1 MTIYQNHTNSWLT
14 FCKTIIRIKKNTEM
28 KFFNK
33 ILLGTLVVGTF
44 TFSFAQ
50 KIDAKAKTILDA
62 VSANYK
68 AKKNMYFK
76 FSYGTGKGS
85 VSKTETGIFYSTPTQ
100 YKMNIMGNEQIF
112 DGKKVY
118 NISKEDQEVTIAK
131 PNGTEKTLSPTNY
144 IDEYRKGYS
153 VTYAGKSGA
162 LDMIK
167 LVPVKDEGIKNVILY
182 INTSKKQV
190 SKIVQTSAGDDIA
203 VITIVQYKENQNL
216 SNSTF
221 SFDKN
226 KYKDYLI
233 TEL

>member
-1 MTIYQNHTNSWLT
+1 MNL
-14 FCKTIIRIKKNTEM
+14 IK
-28 KFFNK
+28 K

-118 NISKEDQEVTIAK
+118 NISKEDQEVTIAQ
-131 PNGTEKTLSPTNY
+131 PNGSEKALSPINY
-144 IDEYRKGYS
+144 LDEYKTGYT
-153 VTYAGKSGA
+153 VTYAGKSGG
-162 LDMIK
+162 LDLIK
-167 LVPVKDEGIKNVILY
+167 MVPVKDNGIKNILLY
-182 INTSKKQV
+182 INTAKKQV
-190 SKIVQTSAGDDIA
+190 SKIVQNSAGDDIA
-203 VITIVQYKENQNL
+203 IITVVQYKENQKI

-226 KYKDYLI
+226 KYKNYLI

>member
-1 MTIYQNHTNSWLT
+1 
-14 FCKTIIRIKKNTEM
+14 M

-44 TFSFAQ
+44 AFSYAQ

-68 AKKNMYFK
+68 AKKNTYYK

-85 VSKTETGIFYSTPTQ
+85 VTKTETGIFYATPTQ
-100 YKMNIMGNEQIF
+100 YKLNIMGNEQIF

-131 PNGTEKTLSPTNY
+131 PNGSEKALSPTNY
-144 IDEYRKGYS
+144 IDEYKSGYT
-153 VTYAGKSGA
+153 VTYTGKNGA
-162 LDMIK
+162 LDIIK
-167 LVPVKDEGIKNVILY
+167 MVPVKDNGIKNILLY
-182 INTSKKQV
+182 INTAKKQV
-190 SKIVQTSAGDDIA
+190 AKIVQNSAGNDVA
-203 VITIVQYKENQNL
+203 VITVVQYKENQKL

-226 KYKDYLI
+226 KYKNYLI

>member
-1 MTIYQNHTNSWLT
+1 
-14 FCKTIIRIKKNTEM
+14 M
-28 KFFNK
+28 KLFNK
-33 ILLGTLVVGTF
+33 ILLGALVVGSF
-44 TFSFAQ
+44 TFSNAQ

-76 FSYGTGKGS
+76 FSYGTGRGS

-100 YKMNIMGNEQIF
+100 YKLNIMGNEQIF

-131 PNGTEKTLSPTNY
+131 PNGNEKALSPTNY
-144 IDEYRKGYS
+144 IDDYRNGYT
-153 VTYAGKSGA
+153 VTYAGKSDA
-162 LDMIK
+162 LELIK
-167 LVPVKDEGIKNVILY
+167 MVPVKDEGIKSVVLY
-182 INTSKKQV
+182 INSTKKQV

-203 VITIVQYKENQNL
+203 VITIVEYKENQNL
-216 SNSTF
+216 NNSVFT
-221 SFDKN
+221 FDKN
-226 KYKDYLI
+226 KYKNYLI

>member
-1 MTIYQNHTNSWLT
+1 
-14 FCKTIIRIKKNTEM
+14 M
-28 KFFNK
+28 KLFNK
-33 ILLGTLVVGTF
+33 ILLGALVLGSF
-44 TFSFAQ
+44 TFSYAQ

-76 FSYGTGKGS
+76 FSYGTGRGT
-85 VSKTETGIFYSTPTQ
+85 VSKTETGIFYSTPSQ
-100 YKMNIMGNEQIF
+100 YKLNIMGNEQIF

-118 NISKEDQEVTIAK
+118 NISKEDQEITIAK
-131 PNGTEKTLSPTNY
+131 PNGNEKALSPTNY
-144 IDEYRKGYS
+144 IDDYRNGYT

-162 LDMIK
+162 LDLIK
-167 LVPVKDEGIKNVILY
+167 MVPVKDEGVKNVLLY
-182 INTSKKQV
+182 INSAKKQV

-203 VITIVQYKENQNL
+203 VITIAEYKENQNL
-216 SNSTF
+216 SNSVFT
-221 SFDKN
+221 FDKN

>member
-1 MTIYQNHTNSWLT
+1 
-14 FCKTIIRIKKNTEM
+14 M
-28 KFFNK
+28 KFLNK

-44 TFSFAQ
+44 TFSYAQ
-50 KIDAKAKTILDA
+50 KIDAKAKTILEA

-76 FSYGTGKGS
+76 FSYGTGTGK
-85 VSKTETGIFYSTPTQ
+85 VTKTETGIFYSTPSQ
-100 YKMNIMGNEQIF
+100 YKLNIMGNEQIF

-131 PNGTEKTLSPTNY
+131 PNGSEKALSPINY
-144 IDEYRKGYS
+144 IDEYKNGYT
-153 VTYAGKSGA
+153 VTYAGKNGT

-167 LVPVKDEGIKNVILY
+167 MVPVNDDGIKSVLLY
-182 INTSKKQV
+182 INTAKKQV
-190 SKIVQTSAGDDIA
+190 SKIVQTSAGNDVA
-203 VITIVQYKENQNL
+203 VITIAQYIENQNL
-216 SNSTF
+216 NNSVF
-221 SFDKN
+221 SFDRN

>member
-1 MTIYQNHTNSWLT
+1 
-14 FCKTIIRIKKNTEM
+14 M
-28 KFFNK
+28 KFLNK

-68 AKKNMYFK
+68 AKKNTYFK
-76 FSYGTGKGS
+76 FTYGTGSGKI
-85 VSKTETGIFYSTPTQ
+85 SKTETGIFYSTPSQ
-100 YKMNIMGNEQIF
+100 YKLNIMGNEQIF

-131 PNGTEKTLSPTNY
+131 PNGSEKALSPINY
-144 IDEYRKGYS
+144 IDEYKNGYT
-153 VTYAGKSGA
+153 VTYSGKNGT
-162 LDMIK
+162 LDKIT
-167 LVPVKDEGIKNVILY
+167 LVPVKDNGIKNVVLY
-182 INTSKKQV
+182 INTPKKQIT
-190 SKIVQTSAGDDIA
+190 KITQTSTENDLA
-203 VITIVQYKENQNL
+203 VISITQYKENQ
-216 SNSTF
+216 SISASTF

-226 KYKDYLI
+226 KYKNYLI

>member
-1 MTIYQNHTNSWLT
+1 
-14 FCKTIIRIKKNTEM
+14 M
-28 KFFNK
+28 KLLNK
-33 ILLGTLVVGTF
+33 ILLGTLVVGSF
-44 TFSFAQ
+44 TFSTAQ

-76 FSYGTGKGS
+76 FSYGTGRGT

-100 YKMNIMGNEQIF
+100 YKLNIMGNEQIF

-118 NISKEDQEVTIAK
+118 NISKEDQEITIAK
-131 PNGTEKTLSPTNY
+131 PNGNEKALSPTNY
-144 IDEYRKGYS
+144 IDDYRNGYT

-162 LDMIK
+162 LDLIK
-167 LVPVKDEGIKNVILY
+167 MVPVKDEGIKNVVLY
-182 INTSKKQV
+182 INSAKKQV

-203 VITIVQYKENQNL
+203 VITIAEYKENQNL
-216 SNSTF
+216 NNSVFT
-221 SFDKN
+221 FDKN
-226 KYKDYLI
+226 KYKNYLI

>member
-1 MTIYQNHTNSWLT
+1 
-14 FCKTIIRIKKNTEM
+14 M
-28 KFFNK
+28 KFLNK
-33 ILLGTLVVGTF
+33 ILIGTLAISTF
-44 TFSFAQ
+44 TFCFAQ
-50 KIDAKAKTILDA
+50 KIDTKAKTILDA

-68 AKKNMYFK
+68 TKKNTYFK

-131 PNGTEKTLSPTNY
+131 PNGTEKSLSPTNY
-144 IDEYRKGYS
+144 IDEYRNGYT
-153 VTYAGKSGA
+153 VTYAGKSGN
-162 LDMIK
+162 LDMIRMI
-167 LVPVKDEGIKNVILY
+167 PVKDDGIKSVVLY
-182 INTSKKQV
+182 IDAAKKQV
-190 SKIVQTSAGDDIA
+190 SKIIQTSAGNDLA
-203 VITIVQYKENQNL
+203 VISVVQYKENQNL
-216 SNSTF
+216 SSSVFN
-221 SFDKN
+221 FDKN

>member
-1 MTIYQNHTNSWLT
+1 
-14 FCKTIIRIKKNTEM
+14 M
-28 KFFNK
+28 KFLNK
-33 ILLGTLVVGTF
+33 ILLVTLVIGNFV
-44 TFSFAQ
+44 FSYAQ

-68 AKKNMYFK
+68 SKKNMYFK

-85 VSKTETGIFYSTPTQ
+85 ISKTETGIFYSTPSQ
-100 YKMNIMGNEQIF
+100 YKLNIMGNEQIF

-118 NISKEDQEVTIAK
+118 NISKEEQEVTVAK
-131 PNGTEKTLSPTNY
+131 PNGTEKLLSPINY
-144 IDEYRKGYS
+144 IDEYKNGYT
-153 VTYAGKSGA
+153 VTYAGKSGS

-167 LVPVKDEGIKNVILY
+167 LIPVKDEGIKSVVLY
-182 INTSKKQV
+182 INTAKKQV
-190 SKIVQTSAGDDIA
+190 SKIIQTSAGNDVA
-203 VITIVQYKENQNL
+203 VISIAQYKENQNL
-216 SNSTF
+216 DSSVF